1 MRSEIKMRR
10 MSDSIARGCAPDARG
25 SYERQTK
32 VCVGP
37 VRRRFR
43 ARLPAVEATVSG
55 ALPRIAGPEPE
66 VRSGGQETIL
76 PQDQG
81 LFSLMTGALAA

>member
-1 MRSEIKMRR
+1 
-10 MSDSIARGCAPDARG
+10 MSDLIARGCAPDTRG

-32 VCVGP
+32 VCVGCRP

-66 VRSGGQETIL
+66 ARSGGQETIL